1 MATANIARA
10 QVHFASR
17 TVVDASVQWRATH
30 FGDICPQFKRS
41 LLQHLSLTTID
52 AVAQLCI
59 RQPKDSSLYVSPGHM
74 YVHGSSPVRPHLD
87 EAAAAVAALAAASTL
102 VPVPVPVPRPAAR
115 WIVGGPGTGKSQLLR
130 LIAMLPNLVTSN
142 VVGVYMDAA
151 ACEPRLTVPLV
162 ALKDALGCR
171 AWHYELESPV
181 DFVFPSTQARLALG
195 RVSVAEDTDIPA
207 LLHAARDCGLGVV
220 LCVDSVDAQSLWHSV
235 AWKQVQAV
243 LGHCNAHVVVA
254 GRKTLCGPTDQFFHV
269 ALDPLTTPRQY
280 FEFQQCQEGWEGWE
294 GDAIPRVLATTDGSF
309 RELCRQ
315 LKADPSARTQGD
327 FAAMKRILPE
337 VK

>member
-1 MATANIARA
+1 
-10 QVHFASR
+10 
-17 TVVDASVQWRATH
+17 VDASVQWGATH

-74 YVHGSSPVRPHLD
+74 YVHGSSPVRPHLQ
-87 EAAAAVAALAAASTL
+87 EAAAAVAALAAASS
-102 VPVPVPVPRPAAR
+102 PRPAAR
-115 WIVGGPGTGKSQLLR
+115 WISGGPGTGKSQLLR

-151 ACEPRLTVPLV
+151 ACGSPLA
-162 ALKDALGCR
+162 ALKDVLGCR
-171 AWHYELESPV
+171 TWHYELEPPV
-181 DFVFPSTQARLALG
+181 DFVFPSTQAKLALG
-195 RVSVAEDTDIPA
+195 RVSVAEDTDIPG

-220 LCVDSVDAQSLWHSV
+220 LCVDNVDAQFPWHSV
-235 AWKQVQAV
+235 AWNQVQAV

-254 GRKTLCGPTDQFFHV
+254 GRETLCGPTDQFSHA

-280 FEFQQCQEGWEGWE
+280 LEFRQCQEGWEGWE

-315 LKADPSARTQGD
+315 LNADPSARTQGD
-327 FAAMKRILPE
+327 FDAMKRILPK